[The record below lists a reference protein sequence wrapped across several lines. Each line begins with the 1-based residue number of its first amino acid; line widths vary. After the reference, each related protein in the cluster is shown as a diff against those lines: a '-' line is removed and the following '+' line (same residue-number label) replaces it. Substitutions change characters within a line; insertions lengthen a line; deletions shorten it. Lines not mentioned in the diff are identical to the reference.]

1 MVYLKDGELKI
12 TNFSE
17 VQLEKEVAFGV
28 SGRQDIP
35 IILGPP
41 EPEVY

>member
-1 MVYLKDGELKI
+1 MVYLDNGELKI

-28 SGRQDIP
+28 SGRKDIP
-35 IILGPP
+35 AILGPP
-41 EPEVY
+41 EPEKY